1 MAKLDSE
8 DITEL
13 SRRADSLLEIE
24 IKLRLM
30 EYLVIY
36 KDDSQL
42 SKEQS
47 MDISETIYCLIDEV
61 IQLSSLFD

>member
-1 MAKLDSE
+1 MDSE